1 MVDWMIEVVN
11 NYKCDENVFFLSVDL
26 MDRYFYLV
34 NASLEPSD
42 LHFSNVVSMGKEDIV
57 KVREIFIK
65 AIAEARLIIK
75 DSPEEKLQSIC
86 VDFFE
91 V

>member
-1 MVDWMIEVVN
+1 
-11 NYKCDENVFFLSVDL
+11 
-26 MDRYFYLV
+26 
-34 NASLEPSD
+34 
-42 LHFSNVVSMGKEDIV
+42 VVSMGEKDIV
-57 KVREIFIK
+57 KVRELFIK

-91 V
+91 VN